1 MKLKFIRGLQ
11 MPRSGIGAFKFPLN
25 ENHCIQAVITSG
37 GVQAASHQFVAVIN
51 PILFKH

>member
-25 ENHCIQAVITSG
+25 ENHIQAVITSG
-37 GVQAASHQFVAVIN
+37 GVQAASHQFAAVIN